1 MVTLNPTDLTWY
13 AVHQPILFGADLP
26 FYPSAYDSAS
36 DDGNGFTVFHKSAL
50 ILEPYPTFSNRFYV
64 SAGIYAGFHNIIS
77 YDPVLENIYTDT
89 PYVGTDPILPTLQR
103 LIYMVV
109 PFGYRVY
116 YGYPSQTDFIDIRA
130 FHKPNGEAYVN
141 IGAILKNVFTITPP
155 VSGYDDSMYTYFRI
169 DYIALGEFKTL
180 LDDAGLNINDYTG
193 WNYLDQ
199 LYYALNSAISHSR
212 LQTLIANNDLIA
224 DADPIF
230 IYNCCNIFTKIVND
244 RAFNYI
250 ICDESAGIGSMEI
263 ENDFIV
269 S

>member
-1 MVTLNPTDLTWY
+1 MATLSPNNLTWY

-36 DDGNGFTVFHKSAL
+36 DDGNGLTVFHKSAL
-50 ILEPYPTFSNRFYV
+50 IIYPYPTFSSRFYV

-77 YDPVLENIYTDT
+77 YDPVLELIYTDT
-89 PYVGTDPILPTLQR
+89 PYIGADPVLPALQR

-116 YGYPSQTDFIDIRA
+116 YGYPTQNNFIDIRA
-130 FHKPNGEAYVN
+130 YHKPTGEAYVN
-141 IGAILKNVFTITPP
+141 VGAILKNVFTVTPP
-155 VSGYDDSMYTYFRI
+155 AAGFDDSMYTYFRI

-180 LDDAGLNINDYTG
+180 LDDASLNINMFTG
-193 WNYLDQ
+193 WIYLNS
-199 LYYALNSAISHSR
+199 LFYALNAAVPHSK
-212 LQTLIANNDLIA
+212 LQTLIANDDFIS

-230 IYNCCNIFTKIVND
+230 FNNCCNVFTKIINN
-244 RAFNYI
+244 RAYNYI
-250 ICDESAGIGSMEI
+250 ICDESAGIGSMEV

>member
-1 MVTLNPTDLTWY
+1 MVTLSPNNLTWY

-26 FYPSAYDSAS
+26 FYPSAYDTAA

-50 ILEPYPTFSNRFYV
+50 ILTPYPTFSTRFYV
-64 SAGIYAGFHNIIS
+64 SAGIYAGFHNITS
-77 YDPVLENIYTDT
+77 YDSTLELIYTDT
-89 PYVGTDPILPTLQR
+89 PFIGADPIFPTLQR
-103 LIYMVV
+103 IIYMVV

-116 YGYPSQTDFIDIRA
+116 YGYPTQPDYLDIRA
-130 FHKPNGEAYVN
+130 YHKPNGEAYINV
-141 IGAILKNVFTITPP
+141 GAILKNVFTITPP
-155 VSGYDDSMYTYFRI
+155 VSGFDDSMYTYFSI

-180 LDDAGLNINDYTG
+180 LDDAGLNINMFTG
-193 WNYLDQ
+193 WIYTATLS
-199 LYYALNSAISHSR
+199 YALNAAIAHSR
-212 LQTLIANNDLIA
+212 LQSLVANNDFIA

-230 IYNCCNIFTKIVND
+230 FSNCCNIFTKIINN

-250 ICDESAGIGSMEI
+250 ICNETAGIGSMEI